1 LTSTDPGR
9 QVLETPPGWRPFH
22 GDIFLMTGFLK
33 RHLKLGLSLAG
44 AAMFAFF
51 AWKALGIRAQMP
63 ALAAGD
69 AAIEAARTAAGNGF
83 AKQGF
88 FALVGLFLFLFG
100 IVPAKRRFIPKI
112 AFSAGLVALIV
123 NHLLMDGKIAS
134 LIDKGVSISAP
145 WMALAFLFQASAM
158 CCTIWRWKVL
168 LDGQGFRIPL
178 KHLVGSFLIGR
189 FIGSF
194 APGTSGLDG
203 YRAYDIARYT
213 GKVARSISVIVVEKL
228 TGFFVLG
235 TLLLVAVPVGRVL
248 FATHRVNASALVIVS
263 LLFVGMMLVPIVVL
277 FRPGAIRMLVSR
289 LVPAASPVRPRIDKA
304 MRSVTVYEHRKSH
317 LARALAIAFGVH
329 LGTIA
334 MYFCTSRAL
343 HEAPSAASLF
353 ATAVLMI
360 GATILPLSIAG
371 IGMREGVF
379 AFFLGPVAALYA
391 FAGYVVGEVISLFGG
406 PVWLARRSDYY
417 EVMKA
422 QRAAVNEGIE
432 ELPDEPL
439 PPAAAPDLAL
449 PGVRGYALTGL
460 SAGLLAG
467 AAIAFVDAARLWHIS
482 GAGIDLSL
490 PGYGALTYGPL
501 CGVVGAAIGAAMA
514 LLGRLVQRP
523 AAPRVATGTTIGFS
537 IFFVLALAV
546 GWFFLFR
553 DVFEE
558 KASLL
563 SPRFL
568 GAFTAYAA
576 AVLVVC
582 VAACLGLRHLF
593 SGARERLA
601 IPGIGFMHYAAIVVV
616 LAFLWAT
623 GGGTARG
630 QSLGAASAGRPNV
643 VLVMCD
649 TLRADHVGAYGDTRG
664 LTPALDSLAR
674 DGVVFENAFSQ
685 ATWTR
690 PSVATILTGRYPSS
704 HTAVYKGSILPDEVT
719 TLAEAMSG
727 GGYETLA
734 TVSNYNLAPFFN
746 FQQGFAEYHYLS
758 PNLPLWSSDAQSKL
772 ILIEIL
778 KKVQAKLR
786 GSRMVPEDYYVVGD
800 DVTRLALAQL
810 DRRAKDRPFFQFVS
824 YMDPHD
830 PYFRHP
836 YDGYGIARRENASPD
851 LSLAPEMRRL
861 YAGEV
866 RYWDAAF
873 GAFLDGLRA
882 RGLYDRTLV
891 VVVSDHGEEFGE
903 HGGFWHGTTLYDEQV
918 RVVFVAKL
926 PRSAGLQGGARTSA
940 WMRLLDVAPF
950 VLENAGLK
958 IPAGMQGSPAP
969 REANTPV
976 YAEEDHEG
984 NVLSSIRYVKD
995 GAENKLILAGEK
1007 NPRGLAPVELYRTD
1021 TDPGEKINL
1030 AESSKAVCA
1039 DAGRLL
1045 DSHQKAARVGAAK
1058 ARTGELSSDA
1068 AAQLKNL
1075 GYMNDK

>member
-1 LTSTDPGR
+1 MS
-9 QVLETPPGWRPFH
+9 
-22 GDIFLMTGFLK
+22 GFLK
-33 RHLKLGLSLAG
+33 RHLKLGLALAG

-51 AWKALGIRAQMP
+51 AWKAFGIRAHLPP
-63 ALAAGD
+63 AADEVARAA
-69 AAIEAARTAAGNGF
+69 ANNAF
-83 AKQGF
+83 AKKGF
-88 FALVGLFLFLFG
+88 FALVGLFVLLFAALPG
-100 IVPAKRRFIPKI
+100 KLRFIPKI
-112 AFSAGLVALIV
+112 AFSTGLVALIV
-123 NHLLMDGKIAS
+123 NHMLSDGKIADI
-134 LIDKGVSISAP
+134 IDRGVSISAP
-145 WMALAFLFQASAM
+145 WMALAFLVQALGMS
-158 CCTIWRWKVL
+158 CTIWRWKVL

-203 YRAYDIARYT
+203 YRAYDIARTT
-213 GKVARSISVIVVEKL
+213 GEVARSISVIVVEKL

-235 TLLLVAVPVGRVL
+235 TLLLLAVPVGREL
-248 FATHRVNASALVIVS
+248 FAQRHVNAGPLVVVS
-263 LLFVGMMLVPIVVL
+263 LLFVAMMLVPIVVL
-277 FRPGAIRMLVSR
+277 FRPGAIRLLVAR

-304 MRSVTVYEHRKSH
+304 ILAVTVYEHRKGH
-317 LARALAIAFGVH
+317 LMKALAIAFGVH
-329 LGTIA
+329 LGTIG

-343 HEAPSAASLF
+343 HEAPAASGLF

-391 FAGYVVGEVISLFGG
+391 FAGYVVGEIISVLGG

-422 QRAAVNEGIE
+422 QRDAVNRDVEDIE
-432 ELPDEPL
+432 DKPL
-439 PPAAAPDLAL
+439 PSAVVPDFE
-449 PGVRGYALTGL
+449 PPSVRGYALTGL

-467 AAIAFVDAARLWHIS
+467 LAVAFVDAARLWHIS

-501 CGVVGAAIGAAMA
+501 CGLVGAVVGAAMA

-523 AAPRVATGTTIGFS
+523 AAPRVVTGSAIGVS

-558 KASLL
+558 KASLA

-568 GAFTAYAA
+568 GAFAAYAA
-576 AVLVVC
+576 ALLAVC
-582 VAACLGLRHLF
+582 VASCLGVRRLF
-593 SGARERLA
+593 SGDRRKLARPGLGFAHYVVIVA
-601 IPGIGFMHYAAIVVV
+601 ILI
-616 LAFLWAT
+616 FLWAT
-623 GGGTARG
+623 SGNGTVPKSRP
-630 QSLGAASAGRPNV
+630 AAAAAGRPNV

-649 TLRADHVGAYGDTRG
+649 TLRADHVGVYGDTRG
-664 LTPALDSLAR
+664 LTPHLDALAR
-674 DGVVFENAFSQ
+674 DGVVFANAFAQ

-690 PSVATILTGRYPSS
+690 PSVGTILTGRYPSS
-704 HTAVYKGSILPDEVT
+704 HTAIHKGSILPDEVT
-719 TLAEAMSG
+719 TLAEVMES

-778 KKVQAKLR
+778 KKVQARLR
-786 GSRMVPEDYYVVGD
+786 GDRMVPSDYYVVGE
-800 DVTRLALAQL
+800 DVTRIALVQL
-810 DRRAKDRPFFQFVS
+810 DKRMNDRPFFQFIS

-836 YDGYGIARRENASPD
+836 FDGYGIARRGNENPD
-851 LSLAPEMRRL
+851 PSRAPEMRGL

-866 RYWDAAF
+866 KYWDESF
-873 GAFLDGLRA
+873 GAFLDGLRT
-882 RGLYDRTLV
+882 RGLYDRTMV
-891 VVVSDHGEEFGE
+891 VVVADHGEEFAE
-903 HGGFWHGTTLYDEQV
+903 HGGFWHGSTLYDEQV
-918 RVVFVAKL
+918 RVPFVAKL
-926 PRSAGLQGGARTSA
+926 PKSSGAAGGARVSD

-950 VLENAGLK
+950 VIENAGLK
-958 IPAGMQGSPAP
+958 VPAEMQGAPAP
-969 REANTPV
+969 REARTPV

-995 GAENKLILAGEK
+995 GAENKLILANEK
-1007 NPRGLAPVELYRTD
+1007 NPRGLKPVELYRTD
-1021 TDPGEKINL
+1021 TDPREKIDL
-1030 AESSKAVCA
+1030 TGSSKATCVE
-1039 DAGRLL
+1039 AGRLL
-1045 DSHQKAARVGAAK
+1045 DAHQKAARKGAAK
-1058 ARTGELSSDA
+1058 ARSGELTSDA
-1068 AAQLKNL
+1068 AAQLRNL
-1075 GYMNDK
+1075 GYMNDQ